1 MPKCNAA
8 PTSTWTPI
16 TGGTASAARTDQG
29 FEPSL
34 FVRATVMPSDR
45 GPRHRRR
52 RPQGVRVRP
61 RPAAR
66 LRRARRHLR
75 ARLRRARPPRH
86 LGRHQPPRPRRQDPP
101 RPRPLRTHRQ
111 PLRLVCRD
119 PRQPRRTAL
128 ADYRPR
134 RGVYPLFSRLP
145 HEACRP
151 RTGHCRH
158 LRLRRPSGR
167 TSSKVHQPVWGRPP
181 LLRPRILCRIRCVVL
196 CREHTRCG
204 ARRTSAPRGPAIT

>member
-1 MPKCNAA
+1 MRAILSACCGFTSAPVVVFVKAAQAAMSKATDHRQWTYMVTIVTCQRSRRASMPKCNAA

-34 FVRATVMPSDR
+34 FVWATVMPSDR

-52 RPQGVRVRP
+52 RPQGARVRL

-101 RPRPLRTHRQ
+101 RPRPLRPDRQ
-111 PLRLVCRD
+111 PLRLVRRH
-119 PRQPRRTAL
+119 PRQPRRAAL
-128 ADYRPR
+128 ADHRPR
-134 RGVYPLFSRLP
+134 RGVLIG
-145 HEACRP
+145 ARP
-151 RTGHCRH
+151 R
-158 LRLRRPSGR
+158 
-167 TSSKVHQPVWGRPP
+167 
-181 LLRPRILCRIRCVVL
+181 
-196 CREHTRCG
+196 
-204 ARRTSAPRGPAIT
+204 

>member
-1 MPKCNAA
+1 MDVYGDNCHLSTIEAGVYA
-8 PTSTWTPI
+8 EMQCGSTSAWTPI

-34 FVRATVMPSDR
+34 FVWATVMPSDR

-101 RPRPLRTHRQ
+101 RPRPLRPDRQ
-111 PLRLVCRD
+111 SLRLVRRHS
-119 PRQPRRTAL
+119 RQPRRAAL
-128 ADYRPR
+128 ADYRPGGGLLTLIAAR
-134 RGVYPLFSRLP
+134 LGEGCFSP
-145 HEACRP
+145 FD
-151 RTGHCRH
+151 
-158 LRLRRPSGR
+158 
-167 TSSKVHQPVWGRPP
+167 
-181 LLRPRILCRIRCVVL
+181 
-196 CREHTRCG
+196 
-204 ARRTSAPRGPAIT
+204 